1 MQRLS
6 RLRLFVGVGSLL
18 QLCVFFLSCQHAD
31 SFTLVMMGARRGKGD
46 LGRSLDPNSKQSMGA
61 SKNKGQEITG
71 VTLPAVNGIRGW
83 EFGEGVQMVCANV
96 GGKYLAIQGNC
107 PRCAFDLWR
116 GDLIV
121 DDPGFKAK
129 DLPIIA
135 CPTCATTYSMA
146 TGKHGP
152 PLKRTGLQAFTTG
165 LAKSATNTDA
175 YKDAKA
181 FRITRDEDS
190 GQVFC
195 KER

>member
-1 MQRLS
+1 MQRLN
-6 RLRLFVGVGSLL
+6 RLQLFVGVGSLL
-18 QLCVFFLSCQHAD
+18 QLCVFLLSCQHTD

-46 LGRSLDPNSKQSMGA
+46 LGRDPNSKQSMG

-71 VTLPAVNGIRGW
+71 VTLPAVGGIRGW

-96 GGKYLAIQGNC
+96 GGKYMAIQGNC
-107 PRCAFDLWR
+107 PRCAFDLWK

-121 DDPGFKAK
+121 DDPGFK
-129 DLPIIA
+129 DSELPIIA
-135 CPTCATTYSMA
+135 CPTCATTYSMV

-181 FRITRDEDS
+181 FRITRDDED
-190 GQVFC
+190 GRVFC